1 MALKKFKAPALPVP
15 PMDYEQQ
22 YMNQLVRVLGTYFN
36 LLDSQTPIEVNSIT
50 LSGLT
55 KYSDFPVDGLPNGT
69 GFRLDSEDIVR
80 IVVDGIIPAAAA
92 TQADLDIL
100 QAEINTKVAKAGDTM
115 TGNLTVPSVTI
126 GAFTIRE
133 IAGKLTFSVAGNAVG
148 SLDTS
153 GNFTVIGNVTGFGTP

>member
-100 QAEINTKVAKAGDTM
+100 QAEINTKVAKTGDTM

-126 GAFTIRE
+126 GAFTIQE